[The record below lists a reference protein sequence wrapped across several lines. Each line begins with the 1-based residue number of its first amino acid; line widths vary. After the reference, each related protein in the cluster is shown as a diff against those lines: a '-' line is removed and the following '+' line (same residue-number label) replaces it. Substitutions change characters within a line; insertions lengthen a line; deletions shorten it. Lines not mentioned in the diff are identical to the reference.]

1 SAAVQQRQAS
11 ELEALAAARLASA
24 ERLVLLMQRKF
35 EAGQATGF
43 DIERTRAGVVA
54 LRVEQ
59 EQLRRARGEATH
71 ALDVLVGQTPG
82 APAASPTL
90 ASLAVPDW
98 TPTRIPAD
106 LLSERPDVRAAEAKF
121 AAETARWNAAEG
133 ERFPRLVLDLSGGR
147 QRVESVGTRITGNIF
162 SLGAGVSLPIFD
174 GGAIRAGIET
184 GEARSRAARAEFE
197 RTLLSALQDVE
208 NAYLGWH
215 TQHAALEHQ
224 AEGVAVAERQLDRS
238 RRLFEAG
245 QVDATVVA
253 EAEAG
258 VLSAQA
264 SLIRTRAETAMQWGV
279 LAKALSGSPV

>member
-1 SAAVQQRQAS
+1 RFHAHLRLEFCAVNLAFLNLCHAAF
-11 ELEALAAARLASA
+11 
-24 ERLVLLMQRKF
+24 LL
-35 EAGQATGF
+35 G
-43 DIERTRAGVVA
+43 
-54 LRVEQ
+54 L
-59 EQLRRARGEATH
+59 QLKPLSRFRGP
-71 ALDVLVGQTPG
+71 LY
-82 APAASPTL
+82 
-90 ASLAVPDW
+90 
-98 TPTRIPAD
+98 
-106 LLSERPDVRAAEAKF
+106 
-121 AAETARWNAAEG
+121 
-133 ERFPRLVLDLSGGR
+133 
-147 QRVESVGTRITGNIF
+147 
-162 SLGAGVSLPIFD
+162 
-174 GGAIRAGIET
+174 

>member
-1 SAAVQQRQAS
+1 
-11 ELEALAAARLASA
+11 
-24 ERLVLLMQRKF
+24 
-35 EAGQATGF
+35 
-43 DIERTRAGVVA
+43 
-54 LRVEQ
+54 
-59 EQLRRARGEATH
+59 
-71 ALDVLVGQTPG
+71 
-82 APAASPTL
+82 
-90 ASLAVPDW
+90 
-98 TPTRIPAD
+98 D

>member
-1 SAAVQQRQAS
+1 
-11 ELEALAAARLASA
+11 
-24 ERLVLLMQRKF
+24 
-35 EAGQATGF
+35 
-43 DIERTRAGVVA
+43 
-54 LRVEQ
+54 
-59 EQLRRARGEATH
+59 
-71 ALDVLVGQTPG
+71 
-82 APAASPTL
+82 
-90 ASLAVPDW
+90 
-98 TPTRIPAD
+98 
-106 LLSERPDVRAAEAKF
+106 
-121 AAETARWNAAEG
+121 
-133 ERFPRLVLDLSGGR
+133 RFPRLVLDLSGGR

>member
-1 SAAVQQRQAS
+1 
-11 ELEALAAARLASA
+11 
-24 ERLVLLMQRKF
+24 
-35 EAGQATGF
+35 
-43 DIERTRAGVVA
+43 
-54 LRVEQ
+54 
-59 EQLRRARGEATH
+59 
-71 ALDVLVGQTPG
+71 
-82 APAASPTL
+82 
-90 ASLAVPDW
+90 
-98 TPTRIPAD
+98 
-106 LLSERPDVRAAEAKF
+106 
-121 AAETARWNAAEG
+121 
-133 ERFPRLVLDLSGGR
+133 
-147 QRVESVGTRITGNIF
+147 
-162 SLGAGVSLPIFD
+162 
-174 GGAIRAGIET
+174 AGIET

>member
-1 SAAVQQRQAS
+1 
-11 ELEALAAARLASA
+11 
-24 ERLVLLMQRKF
+24 M
-35 EAGQATGF
+35 
-43 DIERTRAGVVA
+43 
-54 LRVEQ
+54 
-59 EQLRRARGEATH
+59 
-71 ALDVLVGQTPG
+71 
-82 APAASPTL
+82 
-90 ASLAVPDW
+90 
-98 TPTRIPAD
+98 
-106 LLSERPDVRAAEAKF
+106 
-121 AAETARWNAAEG
+121 
-133 ERFPRLVLDLSGGR
+133 
-147 QRVESVGTRITGNIF
+147 
-162 SLGAGVSLPIFD
+162 SLPIFD

-279 LAKALSGSPV
+279 LAKHYPALLFDRRNMLEQLAKAS

>member
-1 SAAVQQRQAS
+1 
-11 ELEALAAARLASA
+11 
-24 ERLVLLMQRKF
+24 MQRKF

-147 QRVESVGTRITGNIF
+147 QRVECGNPHHWKHF

>member
-1 SAAVQQRQAS
+1 
-11 ELEALAAARLASA
+11 
-24 ERLVLLMQRKF
+24 M
-35 EAGQATGF
+35 
-43 DIERTRAGVVA
+43 
-54 LRVEQ
+54 
-59 EQLRRARGEATH
+59 
-71 ALDVLVGQTPG
+71 
-82 APAASPTL
+82 
-90 ASLAVPDW
+90 
-98 TPTRIPAD
+98 
-106 LLSERPDVRAAEAKF
+106 
-121 AAETARWNAAEG
+121 
-133 ERFPRLVLDLSGGR
+133 
-147 QRVESVGTRITGNIF
+147 
-162 SLGAGVSLPIFD
+162 SLPIFD

-224 AEGVAVAERQLDRS
+224 AEVAVAERQLDRS

-279 LAKALSGSPV
+279 LAKHYPALLFDRRNMLEQLAKAS